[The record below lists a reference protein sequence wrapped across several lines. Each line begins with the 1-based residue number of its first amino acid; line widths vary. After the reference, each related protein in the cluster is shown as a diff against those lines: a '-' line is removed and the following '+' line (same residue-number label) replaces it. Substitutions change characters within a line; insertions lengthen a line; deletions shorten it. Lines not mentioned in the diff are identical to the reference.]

1 VIQGPLEINS
11 RLLRKEL
18 YLMKRHLT
26 ASAVSLGRQHDDSV
40 IARAAV
46 AKSAALDTTALDKST
61 NTLPAAVERPFA
73 LTSVS
78 AWTHTLVLTGELN
91 QRSAAALEAEM
102 DRLCE
107 EGVTGITLDL
117 RELTY
122 IDSAAVAAITFRCGL
137 SQRRGYDFVLIPGP
151 QPIHA
156 VFERAGVADVL
167 PFRENELDAPSSEAV
182 ASGHRSRERCEQ

>member
-1 VIQGPLEINS
+1 
-11 RLLRKEL
+11 
-18 YLMKRHLT
+18 MKRHLT
-26 ASAVSLGRQHDDSV
+26 ASAVSLGRQSEDSV
-40 IARAAV
+40 IA
-46 AKSAALDTTALDKST
+46 SAASRTPTALDKSALT
-61 NTLPAAVERPFA
+61 QPASAGKPRFA

-122 IDSAAVAAITFRCGL
+122 IDSAAVAAIAFRCGL
-137 SQRRGYDFVLIPGP
+137 SQRRGYDFALVPGP
-151 QPIHA
+151 RPIHD
-156 VFERAGVADVL
+156 VFVQAGVADVL
-167 PFRENELDAPSSEAV
+167 PFQAREADAEAD
-182 ASGHRSRERCEQ
+182 AQHSQAATRSPARGDHARKRVER